1 MPEILTIEIVEKL
14 VANKHD
20 KTEYVIH
27 VWDLKQALDQG
38 LKKVNRLSKFNQNAW
53 LKPCIEMNTD
63 LRKKAKKKS
72 LKHFN
77 NSKAFI
83 EYSNNMD
90 GIYKNVEEYNPN
102 KKRKILIVFDDMI
115 VVMLIY
121 KSGNWIIY

>member
-53 LKPCIEMNTD
+53 LKPCI
-63 LRKKAKKKS
+63 KKKTNQKKKKKKKK
-72 LKHFN
+72 L
-77 NSKAFI
+77 KAF
-83 EYSNNMD
+83 
-90 GIYKNVEEYNPN
+90 
-102 KKRKILIVFDDMI
+102 
-115 VVMLIY
+115 
-121 KSGNWIIY
+121 

>member
-20 KTEYVIH
+20 KTEYAIH

-63 LRKKAKKKS
+63 LRKKAKKKK
-72 LKHFN
+72 L
-77 NSKAFI
+77 KAF
-83 EYSNNMD
+83 
-90 GIYKNVEEYNPN
+90 
-102 KKRKILIVFDDMI
+102 
-115 VVMLIY
+115 
-121 KSGNWIIY
+121 